1 MNDKLKKFIN
11 ENIDLI
17 NENTKESWEEIYK
30 QLRYSLHSWELI
42 GKFTKMILDAG
53 INDPASIM
61 GYIPD
66 NYLYESTIQDYKLPD
81 NVISIGAFAF
91 AYCDSLIEIIIPN
104 GVIDLDVGAF
114 HACRSLTNIIIPDS
128 VTEITLAAFR
138 YCSSLTNII
147 IPNSVTSIGEEVFQN
162 CGKLT
167 SVVIPDSIT
176 SISKSTFSY
185 CSSLTSVVIPNSVTS
200 IDEYAFS
207 YCGKLEEIT
216 YKGTR
221 KQAIQLGIGNKSRKK
236 WRANSSI
243 KKIICT
249 DGIIEL

>member
-1 MNDKLKKFIN
+1 MNDMLKNFIN
-11 ENIDLI
+11 ESVDLI
-17 NENTKESWEEIYK
+17 NENTKDSWEKIYR
-30 QLRYSLHSWELI
+30 LFLSGYLYGLSGE
-42 GKFTKMILDAG
+42 FTKMILDAG

-61 GYIPD
+61 GYVPD

-91 AYCDSLIEIIIPN
+91 AHCDSLTEIIIPN
-104 GVIDLDVGAF
+104 GVVDLDVGAF
-114 HACRSLTNIIIPDS
+114 DACRSLTNIILPDS

-138 YCSSLTNII
+138 DCSSLTNIV
-147 IPNSVTSIGEEVFQN
+147 IPNSVISIGEEVFQN
-162 CGKLT
+162 CGNLT

-176 SISKSTFSY
+176 SISKSTFSS

-243 KKIICT
+243 KKIICS
-249 DGIIEL
+249 DGVVEL